1 MKALLRIYQMAST
14 LNCTLL
20 ELYIANALPI
30 MALSSNMTNKIQVS
44 RPVCSATAAGRVFGP
59 LKALYGNP
67 LKAPT
72 VRIMAKKQSALQG
85 TIALNRKARF
95 DYLLHERF
103 EAGLV
108 LTGWEVKALRAGKAQ
123 LTDTYVL
130 LKDGEAFLLGS
141 NITPLNTASTHV
153 NADPKRTRKLLL
165 HRKEIARLIGATQQ
179 KGQTCIPM
187 ALFWKGNRV
196 KCEIALATGKKEHDK
211 RAAIKEREWKL
222 DKQRLMKDFNR

>member
-1 MKALLRIYQMAST
+1 
-14 LNCTLL
+14 
-20 ELYIANALPI
+20 

-59 LKALYGNP
+59 LKAL
-67 LKAPT
+67 T
-72 VRIMAKKQSALQG
+72 VRIMAKKQSAHQG

>member
-1 MKALLRIYQMAST
+1 MAST
-14 LNCTLL
+14 LDCTLL
-20 ELYIANALPI
+20 ELYIGNALPI
-30 MALSSNMTNKIQVS
+30 MALSSNITKKIQVS

-59 LKALYGNP
+59 LKAL
-67 LKAPT
+67 T

-187 ALFWKGNRV
+187 ALFWKGKMV

-211 RAAIKEREWKL
+211 RATIKEREWKL

>member
-20 ELYIANALPI
+20 ELYIVNALHI

-44 RPVCSATAAGRVFGP
+44 RPVCSATAAERVFGP